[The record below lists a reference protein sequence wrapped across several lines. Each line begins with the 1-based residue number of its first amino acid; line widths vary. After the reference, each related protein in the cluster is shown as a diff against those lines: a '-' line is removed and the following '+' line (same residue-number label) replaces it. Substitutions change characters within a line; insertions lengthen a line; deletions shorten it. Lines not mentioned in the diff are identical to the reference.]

1 MIHFSVLSTNKG
13 KLQLNIKHLKNNFV
27 IKQTNAKNYA
37 Q

>member
-1 MIHFSVLSTNKG
+1 MIHFSMLRTNTVKP
-13 KLQLNIKHLKNNFV
+13 QQNIKHLKNNFV